1 MLSTLHIK
9 NIGIIDD
16 LSINFEEGFN
26 VLTGETGAG
35 KTLIIGS
42 LAILSGGRFSKEM
55 IRKGEECSLIEASI
69 FVPQSEFA
77 EDGNII
83 ISREVYS
90 NGRNTCKVNGNLV
103 TVSELKRIMSKIID
117 IHGQHDNQNLLDNTK
132 HIVYLDSFIGD
143 ELFKMKQEYQE
154 YFNKYNEIKNK
165 LKNNYGDETEKTR
178 RLDLLRYQ
186 YNEIDVAN
194 LKIGEDLELEEK
206 HNIMMNSEKLKENLE
221 EIDENINS
229 NAIEYISNS
238 IRCLEKIEDYGEIY
252 KSKLAELKSIYYELQ
267 ETARDLSSLKD
278 EANFDEYE
286 RDEVERRLDIIFSLK
301 RKYGNSIEE
310 ILEYKSKLAEEIEQI
325 ENAEEINKKLRIEQK
340 EIESKMNNLCNLMN
354 EKREKYSIILSE
366 KINNELKDLEMPNA
380 CFSIKIE
387 KEASFNINGNDKIEF
402 AISTNIGEESKE
414 LIKIASGGEMSRIM
428 LAIKTVLAD
437 IDEVPIL
444 VFDEI
449 DTGISG
455 KAAKAVAEKMKI
467 ISNKHQTL
475 CITHLPA
482 IAAQGD
488 NNFYIYKEVKNGK
501 TRTNIKKLNEEET
514 IFEIARISNG
524 DITDV
529 AIENAKELRKAVY
542 QLCLN
547 FKWLYNDIKGETNG
561 FI

>member
-132 HIVYLDSFIGD
+132 HIMYLDSFIGD

-325 ENAEEINKKLRIEQK
+325 ENVEEINKKLRIEQK

-354 EKREKYSIILSE
+354 EKREKYGIILSE

-402 AISTNIGEESKE
+402 AISPNIGEESKE

-482 IAAQGD
+482 IAAQGK
-488 NNFYIYKEVKNGK
+488 NNFYIYKEVTNGK
-501 TRTNIKKLNEEET
+501 TRTKIKKLNEQEI
-514 IFEIARISNG
+514 IFEIARILNG

-529 AIENAKELRKAVY
+529 AIENAKELRKAV
-542 QLCLN
+542 
-547 FKWLYNDIKGETNG
+547 
-561 FI
+561 

>member
-354 EKREKYSIILSE
+354 EKREKYGIILSE

-524 DITDV
+524 NITDV
-529 AIENAKELRKAVY
+529 AIENAKELRKAV
-542 QLCLN
+542 
-547 FKWLYNDIKGETNG
+547 
-561 FI
+561 

>member
-143 ELFKMKQEYQE
+143 ELFKIKQEYQE

-206 HNIMMNSEKLKENLE
+206 HNIMVNSEKLKENLE

-325 ENAEEINKKLRIEQK
+325 ENVEEINKKLRIEQK

-354 EKREKYSIILSE
+354 EKREKYGIILSE

-402 AISTNIGEESKE
+402 AISPNIGEESKE

-482 IAAQGD
+482 IAAQGK
-488 NNFYIYKEVKNGK
+488 NNFYIYKEVTNGK
-501 TRTNIKKLNEEET
+501 TRTKIKKLNEQEI

-529 AIENAKELRKAVY
+529 AIENAKELRKAV
-542 QLCLN
+542 
-547 FKWLYNDIKGETNG
+547 
-561 FI
+561 

>member
-55 IRKGEECSLIEASI
+55 IRKEEECSLIEASI

-103 TVSELKRIMSKIID
+103 TVSELKRVMSKIID

-221 EIDENINS
+221 EIDEKINS

-325 ENAEEINKKLRIEQK
+325 ENVEEINKKLRIEQK

-354 EKREKYSIILSE
+354 EKREKYGIILSE

-529 AIENAKELRKAVY
+529 AIENAKELRKAV
-542 QLCLN
+542 
-547 FKWLYNDIKGETNG
+547 
-561 FI
+561 

>member
-132 HIVYLDSFIGD
+132 HIMYLDSFIGD

-325 ENAEEINKKLRIEQK
+325 ENVEEINKKLRTEQK

-354 EKREKYSIILSE
+354 EKREKYGIILSE

-402 AISTNIGEESKE
+402 AISPNIGEESKE

-482 IAAQGD
+482 IAAQGK
-488 NNFYIYKEVKNGK
+488 NNFYIYKEVTNGK
-501 TRTNIKKLNEEET
+501 TRTKIKKLNEQEI

-529 AIENAKELRKAVY
+529 AIENAKELRKAV
-542 QLCLN
+542 
-547 FKWLYNDIKGETNG
+547 
-561 FI
+561 

>member
-69 FVPQSEFA
+69 FVPQTEFA

-90 NGRNTCKVNGNLV
+90 NGRNTFKVNGNLV

-132 HIVYLDSFIGD
+132 HIMYLDSFIGD

-325 ENAEEINKKLRIEQK
+325 ENVEEINKKLRIEQK

-354 EKREKYSIILSE
+354 EKREKYGIILSE

-402 AISTNIGEESKE
+402 AISPNIGEESKE

-482 IAAQGD
+482 IAAQGK
-488 NNFYIYKEVKNGK
+488 NNFYIYKEVTNGK
-501 TRTNIKKLNEEET
+501 TRTKIKKLNEQEI

-529 AIENAKELRKAVY
+529 AIENAKELRKAV
-542 QLCLN
+542 
-547 FKWLYNDIKGETNG
+547 
-561 FI
+561 

>member
-77 EDGNII
+77 EEGNII

-103 TVSELKRIMSKIID
+103 TVSELKRVMSKIID

-325 ENAEEINKKLRIEQK
+325 ENVEEINKKLRTEQK

-354 EKREKYSIILSE
+354 EKREKYGIILSE

-488 NNFYIYKEVKNGK
+488 NNFYIYKEVTNGK
-501 TRTNIKKLNEEET
+501 TRTKIKKLNEQEI

-529 AIENAKELRKAVY
+529 AIENAKELRKAV
-542 QLCLN
+542 
-547 FKWLYNDIKGETNG
+547 
-561 FI
+561 

>member
-132 HIVYLDSFIGD
+132 HIMYLDSFIGD

-325 ENAEEINKKLRIEQK
+325 ENVEEINKKLRIEQK

-354 EKREKYSIILSE
+354 EKREKYGIILSE

-380 CFSIKIE
+380 CFNIKIE

-529 AIENAKELRKAVY
+529 AIENAKELRKAV
-542 QLCLN
+542 
-547 FKWLYNDIKGETNG
+547 
-561 FI
+561 

>member
-69 FVPQSEFA
+69 FVPQSEFS

-90 NGRNTCKVNGNLV
+90 NGRNTCKINGNLV
-103 TVSELKRIMSKIID
+103 TVSELKRVMSKIID

-132 HIVYLDSFIGD
+132 HIVYLDGFIGD
-143 ELFKMKQEYQE
+143 ELFNVKHEYQE

-221 EIDENINS
+221 EINENINS

-238 IRCLEKIEDYGEIY
+238 IRCLEKIEDYGEVY

-301 RKYGNSIEE
+301 RKYGNGIEE
-310 ILEYKSKLAEEIEQI
+310 ILEYKNKLAEEIEQI
-325 ENAEEINKKLRIEQK
+325 ENVEEINKKLKMEQK

-354 EKREKYSIILSE
+354 EKREKYGIILSE

-482 IAAQGD
+482 IAAQGK
-488 NNFYIYKEVKNGK
+488 NNFYIYKEVTNGK
-501 TRTNIKKLNEEET
+501 TRTKIKKLNEQEI

-529 AIENAKELRKAVY
+529 AIENAKELRKAV
-542 QLCLN
+542 
-547 FKWLYNDIKGETNG
+547 
-561 FI
+561 

>member
-90 NGRNTCKVNGNLV
+90 NGRNTCKINGNLV

-325 ENAEEINKKLRIEQK
+325 ENVEEINKKLRIEQK
-340 EIESKMNNLCNLMN
+340 EIESKMNNLCTLMN
-354 EKREKYSIILSE
+354 EKREKYGIILSE

-380 CFSIKIE
+380 CFNIKIE

-529 AIENAKELRKAVY
+529 AIENAKELRKAV
-542 QLCLN
+542 
-547 FKWLYNDIKGETNG
+547 
-561 FI
+561 

>member
-143 ELFKMKQEYQE
+143 ELFKIKQEYQE

-206 HNIMMNSEKLKENLE
+206 HNIIVNSEKLKENLE

-325 ENAEEINKKLRIEQK
+325 ENVEEINKKLRIEQK

-354 EKREKYSIILSE
+354 EKREKYGIILSE

-402 AISTNIGEESKE
+402 VISPNIGEESKE

-482 IAAQGD
+482 IAAQGK
-488 NNFYIYKEVKNGK
+488 NNFYIYKEVTNGK
-501 TRTNIKKLNEEET
+501 TRTKIKKLNEQEI
-514 IFEIARISNG
+514 IFEIARILNG

-529 AIENAKELRKAVY
+529 AIENAKELRKAV
-542 QLCLN
+542 
-547 FKWLYNDIKGETNG
+547 
-561 FI
+561 

>member
-325 ENAEEINKKLRIEQK
+325 ENVEEINKKLRIEQK
-340 EIESKMNNLCNLMN
+340 EIKSKMNNLCNLMN
-354 EKREKYSIILSE
+354 EKREKYGIILSE

-482 IAAQGD
+482 IAAQGK
-488 NNFYIYKEVKNGK
+488 NNFYIYKEVTNGK
-501 TRTNIKKLNEEET
+501 TRTKIKKLNEQEI

-529 AIENAKELRKAVY
+529 AIENAKELRKAV
-542 QLCLN
+542 
-547 FKWLYNDIKGETNG
+547 
-561 FI
+561 

>member
-69 FVPQSEFA
+69 FVPQSEFS

-90 NGRNTCKVNGNLV
+90 NGRNTCKINGNLV
-103 TVSELKRIMSKIID
+103 TVSELKRVMSKIID

-132 HIVYLDSFIGD
+132 HIMYLDSFIGD

-221 EIDENINS
+221 GIDENINS

-325 ENAEEINKKLRIEQK
+325 ENVEEINKKLRTEQK

-354 EKREKYSIILSE
+354 EKREKYGIILSE

-524 DITDV
+524 NITEV
-529 AIENAKELRKAVY
+529 AIENAKELRKAV
-542 QLCLN
+542 
-547 FKWLYNDIKGETNG
+547 
-561 FI
+561 

>member
-132 HIVYLDSFIGD
+132 HIMYLDSFIGD

-325 ENAEEINKKLRIEQK
+325 ENVEEINKKLRTEQK

-354 EKREKYSIILSE
+354 EKREKYGIILSE

-524 DITDV
+524 NITEV
-529 AIENAKELRKAVY
+529 AIENAKELRKAV
-542 QLCLN
+542 
-547 FKWLYNDIKGETNG
+547 
-561 FI
+561 

>member
-69 FVPQSEFA
+69 FVPQSEFS

-90 NGRNTCKVNGNLV
+90 NGRNTCKINGNLV
-103 TVSELKRIMSKIID
+103 TVSELKRVMSKIID

-132 HIVYLDSFIGD
+132 HIVYLDGFIGD
-143 ELFKMKQEYQE
+143 ELFNVKHEYQE

-278 EANFDEYE
+278 EANFDAYE

-301 RKYGNSIEE
+301 RKYGNGIEE
-310 ILEYKSKLAEEIEQI
+310 ILEYKNKLAEEIEQI
-325 ENAEEINKKLRIEQK
+325 ENVEEINKKLKMEKK

-354 EKREKYSIILSE
+354 EKREKYGIILSE

-529 AIENAKELRKAVY
+529 AIENAKELRKAV
-542 QLCLN
+542 
-547 FKWLYNDIKGETNG
+547 
-561 FI
+561 

>member
-325 ENAEEINKKLRIEQK
+325 ENVEEINKKLRLEQK
-340 EIESKMNNLCNLMN
+340 EIESKMNNLCTLMN
-354 EKREKYSIILSE
+354 EKREKYGIILSE

-380 CFSIKIE
+380 CFNIKIE

-529 AIENAKELRKAVY
+529 AIENAKELRKAV
-542 QLCLN
+542 
-547 FKWLYNDIKGETNG
+547 
-561 FI
+561 

>member
-310 ILEYKSKLAEEIEQI
+310 ILEYKDKLAEEIEQI
-325 ENAEEINKKLRIEQK
+325 ENVEEINKKLRTEQK

-354 EKREKYSIILSE
+354 EKREKYGIILSE

-529 AIENAKELRKAVY
+529 AIENAKELRKAV
-542 QLCLN
+542 
-547 FKWLYNDIKGETNG
+547 
-561 FI
+561 

>member
-1 MLSTLHIK
+1 MLSTLHLK

-194 LKIGEDLELEEK
+194 LKIGEDLDLEEK

-354 EKREKYSIILSE
+354 EKREKYGIILSE

-380 CFSIKIE
+380 CFNIKIE

-529 AIENAKELRKAVY
+529 AIENAKELRKAV
-542 QLCLN
+542 
-547 FKWLYNDIKGETNG
+547 
-561 FI
+561 

>member
-310 ILEYKSKLAEEIEQI
+310 ILEYKDKLAEEIEQI
-325 ENAEEINKKLRIEQK
+325 ENVEEINKKLRTEQK

-354 EKREKYSIILSE
+354 EKREKYGIILSE

-387 KEASFNINGNDKIEF
+387 KEASFNINGNDKVEF

-482 IAAQGD
+482 IAAQGK
-488 NNFYIYKEVKNGK
+488 NNFYIYKEVTNGK
-501 TRTNIKKLNEEET
+501 TRTKIKKLNEQEI

-529 AIENAKELRKAVY
+529 AIENAKELRKAV
-542 QLCLN
+542 
-547 FKWLYNDIKGETNG
+547 
-561 FI
+561 